1 MKSLF
6 AVASLMTVSM
16 PIQAET
22 VYLLI
27 KSTEQS
33 AGIALHSIPMT
44 TMDQCEEAGAL
55 IISSERLDVKY
66 ADRDGFECIQ
76 KMKNF
81 KSLFLSLILLA
92 LASPAKA
99 DFETLTFHQECST
112 TVQRVITM
120 LVQKD

>member
-1 MKSLF
+1 MKYLI
-6 AVASLMTVSM
+6 AVASLMAISM
-16 PIQAET
+16 PVQAET

-76 KMKNF
+76 GK
-81 KSLFLSLILLA
+81 
-92 LASPAKA
+92 
-99 DFETLTFHQECST
+99 
-112 TVQRVITM
+112 
-120 LVQKD
+120 

>member
-27 KSTEQS
+27 NQLSR
-33 AGIALHSIPMT
+33 GRIALHSIPMT

-55 IISSERLDVKY
+55 IISSERLTLNMLIET
-66 ADRDGFECIQ
+66 GLSIQ
-76 KMKNF
+76 EK
-81 KSLFLSLILLA
+81 
-92 LASPAKA
+92 
-99 DFETLTFHQECST
+99 
-112 TVQRVITM
+112 
-120 LVQKD
+120 